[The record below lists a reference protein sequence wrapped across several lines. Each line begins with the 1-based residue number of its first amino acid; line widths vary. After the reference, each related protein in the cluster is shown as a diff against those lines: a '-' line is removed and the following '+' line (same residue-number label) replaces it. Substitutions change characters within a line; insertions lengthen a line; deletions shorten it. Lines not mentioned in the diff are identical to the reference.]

1 MDPSPQVLGIEV
13 LLRFRDSNTRTQ
25 GEDYGVEP
33 IVARPKGDSE
43 TVRTYS
49 TGIQYRSRCLRYIR
63 STSTRGAQL
72 KVKRRQEYEERA
84 PTEAQTKDGL
94 QHRGGHYAT

>member
-49 TGIQYRSRCLRYIR
+49 IR
-63 STSTRGAQL
+63 VRTRDSANAIPLASSIAPGAL
-72 KVKRRQEYEERA
+72 G
-84 PTEAQTKDGL
+84 T
-94 QHRGGHYAT
+94 